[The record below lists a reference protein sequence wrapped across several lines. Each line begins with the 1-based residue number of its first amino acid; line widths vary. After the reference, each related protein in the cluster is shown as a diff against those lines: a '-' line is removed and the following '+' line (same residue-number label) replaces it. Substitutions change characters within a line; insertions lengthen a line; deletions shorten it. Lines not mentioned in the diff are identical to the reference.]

1 MTEKDHEEH
10 CRQVSLRA
18 LLQLWADRHAV
29 RLVRRK
35 RRPGRLHQWEQG
47 DGGDQN
53 NVHLDTFLEGLAESY
68 DLSAV
73 NWDYRT
79 ELRTLYAEMSSLF
92 SLTETLTGLQFLLQG
107 ITEGVLLEDRR
118 VFLQQ
123 EGEGIVTSQVWEI
136 FDEELSP
143 RNKMLFAYRS

>member
-18 LLQLWADRHAV
+18 LLQLWADRHAL

-35 RRPGRLHQWEQG
+35 RRPGRLHQWEKG

-73 NWDYRT
+73 NWDYRE

-92 SLTETLTGLQFLLQG
+92 SLTESLTGLQFLLQG
-107 ITEGVLLEDRR
+107 IIEGVILEDRR
-118 VFLQQ
+118 LFLQQ
-123 EGEGIVTSQVWEI
+123 EGEGIITSQVWEI